1 MIRMLNL
8 KGLKSKKVAVVILL
22 LLAFGTGLASMNYST
37 ENYGGAQFVSPDFG
51 QEAGIQ
57 PISPLLPQPQLP
69 DVAPMPAPAPPP
81 APGAVREVIREV
93 PKEVIRE
100 VQSAVAKGAPLAVG
114 PLIPLQQPIADDR
127 MVISTAS
134 VGLNVTSVAQAV
146 TDLRRIAESMG
157 GFVTDSF
164 IEPIPK
170 GRVVEGG
177 MLAKSISRASLTMK
191 VPSEQLDKTLSQ
203 ITSLGELVSYN
214 TNSRDVTDQYTDLNA
229 RLKNAQTVLEQY
241 KEILR
246 TARTTQDIL
255 AVQQR
260 IDTVQEQIETLTGQ
274 INRIQNQVTYA
285 TIAVGLIEPQV
296 IEKPKIEEEQDVL
309 SRLFVQPLM
318 VALTVAEILIRGLL
332 ILIVGLLP
340 LYPIVG
346 VGYLAYRRYSSR
358 QKRDN

>member
-22 LLAFGTGLASMNYST
+22 LLAFGTGLASMNYGTLNDS
-37 ENYGGAQFVSPDFG
+37 GARFVSRDFG
-51 QEAGIQ
+51 QEAGIAQ

-69 DVAPMPAPAPPP
+69 DVAPMPAPAFP
-81 APGAVREVIREV
+81 APGVVSREVIKEVPKAVVREVPREV
-93 PKEVIRE
+93 V
-100 VQSAVAKGAPLAVG
+100 KGAALAAG
-114 PLIPLQQPIADDR
+114 PLIPLQQPLSNDR

-134 VGLNVTSVAQAV
+134 VGLNVSSVAQAV

-157 GFVTDSF
+157 GLVTDSF

-191 VPSEQLDKTLSQ
+191 VPSERLDKTLSQ
-203 ITSLGELVSYN
+203 ITSIGELVSYN

-260 IDTVQEQIETLTGQ
+260 IDTVQE
-274 INRIQNQVTYA
+274 
-285 TIAVGLIEPQV
+285 
-296 IEKPKIEEEQDVL
+296 
-309 SRLFVQPLM
+309 
-318 VALTVAEILIRGLL
+318 
-332 ILIVGLLP
+332 
-340 LYPIVG
+340 
-346 VGYLAYRRYSSR
+346 
-358 QKRDN
+358 